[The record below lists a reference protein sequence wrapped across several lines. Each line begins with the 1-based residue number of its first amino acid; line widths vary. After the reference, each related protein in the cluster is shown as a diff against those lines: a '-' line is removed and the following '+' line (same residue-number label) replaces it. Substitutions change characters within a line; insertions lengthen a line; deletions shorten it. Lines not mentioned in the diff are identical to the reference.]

1 MYTPGGGQR
10 GVLKIIYRGNIF
22 LLHPGPQVLQLGRDD
37 GNDIVVQSLFASRVH
52 AHVRWREGEFVLK
65 DLSSNGTFLMSDD
78 HAHEIHMRG
87 GEAVLAERGWLGIG
101 RSAAQHGD
109 HSVRYS
115 LEHEEE

>member
-1 MYTPGGGQR
+1 MALQ
-10 GVLKIIYRGNIF
+10 LIYRGNLF
-22 LLHPGPQVLQLGRDD
+22 NLHAGTQVLQLGRDD
-37 GNDIVVQSLFASRVH
+37 GNDIVILSLFASRVH
-52 AHVRWREGEFVLK
+52 AHVRWHEGEFFLK

-78 HAHEIHMRG
+78 HSHEVHMRG

-115 LEHEEE
+115 VQTEAE